1 VTTLVRGWSARLAV
15 TALVL
20 AGCSLAPRAASD
32 TRSDTRSDL
41 ALAAASDPL
50 PIGTGWGPTAEEIDH
65 ARALVAA
72 LTVRERAGQVIVAS
86 YTGTSPPTALVN
98 ELHLGGIVSFASNI
112 VDPAQV
118 RAANQQLQTA
128 AADAGRPFPVVSA
141 VDQEGGR
148 VARLTTG
155 ATRFPTFMTSGAAR
169 DTALTQRAYAALGGE
184 LASVGY
190 TVDFAPDADV
200 TRGPSDPTIGARSAG
215 STPSRVG
222 RQGDAAR
229 RGIASSGLVA
239 VLKHFPGH
247 GSVTTDSHLG
257 LPVQRKSLAQ
267 LQATDLV
274 PFKTGITAGAST
286 IMVGHLDVR
295 AVDPGVPSSLSR
307 KVVTGLLRGTLG
319 FQGLAVTDS
328 LQMGAVVEAY
338 GVAGA
343 AVAALKA
350 GEDVL
355 LMPGSPRVAVD
366 GIVDAVRSG
375 RLSER
380 RLDQA
385 ATRMVALLLHKR
397 AHGLRPV
404 TPGSSTTVSRQLS
417 AAGLTVV
424 KGPCSGRVVGARVHV
439 TGPAEAVAR
448 FGTAARDAGLATGST
463 GTTVRLIGYHGDS
476 RDGDVVVA
484 MDTPYVLGAARG
496 RLAKVATYGD
506 TGGAMRALVSVLLGR
521 TRAPGTLPVAVSG
534 VPRTGC

>member
-1 VTTLVRGWSARLAV
+1 MTTLARRWSARLAV

-20 AGCSLAPRAASD
+20 AGCTLAPRPSA
-32 TRSDTRSDL
+32 DL
-41 ALAAASDPL
+41 ALAATGTVDPL
-50 PIGTGWGPTAEEIDH
+50 PVETGWGPTAAEVDQ
-65 ARALVAA
+65 ARELVAG
-72 LTVRERAGQVIVAS
+72 LTLPERAGQVIVAS
-86 YTGTSPPTALVN
+86 YTGTRPPTALVN

-118 RAANQQLQTA
+118 RAANAALQASA
-128 AADAGRPFPVVSA
+128 AAAGRPFPVVSA

-155 ATRFPTFMTSGAAR
+155 ATRFPTFMTAGAAR
-169 DTALTQRAYAALGGE
+169 DPSLTQQAYAALGGE

-215 STPSRVG
+215 STPSRVA
-222 RQGDAAR
+222 RQADAAR

-257 LPVQRKSLAQ
+257 LPVQTKSLAH

-274 PFKTGITAGAST
+274 PFRTGIANGAST

-319 FQGLAVTDS
+319 FRGLAVTDS
-328 LQMGAVVEAY
+328 LQMGAVVEKY

-355 LMPGSPRVAVD
+355 LMPGSPRVARD

-375 RLSER
+375 RLSEA

-385 ATRMVALLLHKR
+385 ATRMVALLLHKQ

-404 TPGSSTTVSRQLS
+404 TPGTSTTVSRRLS

-424 KGPCSGRVVGARVHV
+424 NGPLL
-439 TGPAEAVAR
+439 
-448 FGTAARDAGLATGST
+448 GTHRRLTRARDGTGRGGDPVPHGGPRRRAGHRHHRHHRPAD
-463 GTTVRLIGYHGDS
+463 RL
-476 RDGDVVVA
+476 
-484 MDTPYVLGAARG
+484 
-496 RLAKVATYGD
+496 
-506 TGGAMRALVSVLLGR
+506 
-521 TRAPGTLPVAVSG
+521 
-534 VPRTGC
+534 PRRVDRR

>member
-20 AGCSLAPRAASD
+20 AGCTLAPRAASD
-32 TRSDTRSDL
+32 AGGDL
-41 ALAAASDPL
+41 ASVAATEPL
-50 PIGTGWGPTAEEIDH
+50 PIGTGWGPTTEEIDR
-65 ARALVAA
+65 ARALVDG
-72 LTVRERAGQVIVAS
+72 LTLRERAGQVVVAS

-118 RAANQQLQTA
+118 RAANQRLQA
-128 AADAGRPFPVVSA
+128 AAAGAGRPFPVVSA

-155 ATRFPTFMTSGAAR
+155 ATRFPTFMTAGAAR

-215 STPSRVG
+215 STPSRVA
-222 RQGDAAR
+222 RQADAAR

-274 PFKTGITAGAST
+274 PFKAGIANGAST
-286 IMVGHLDVR
+286 VMVGHLDVR

-319 FQGLAVTDS
+319 FRGLAVTDS

-355 LMPGSPRVAVD
+355 LMPGSPRVAID
-366 GIVDAVRSG
+366 GIVDAVQSG
-375 RLSER
+375 RLSEG

-385 ATRMVALLLHKR
+385 ATRLVALLLHKQ

-404 TPGSSTTVSRQLS
+404 TPGTSTAVSRQLS
-417 AAGLTVV
+417 AAGLTAV
-424 KGPCSGRVVGARVHV
+424 KGPCSGRIVGARVHV
-439 TGPAEAVAR
+439 TGPAEAVTR
-448 FGTAARDAGLATGST
+448 FRTAARDAGLATGST
-463 GTTVRLIGYHGDS
+463 GTTVRLIGYHGAS

-484 MDTPYVLGAARG
+484 MDTPYVLGAAHA
-496 RLAKVATYGD
+496 RLAKIATYGD

>member
-1 VTTLVRGWSARLAV
+1 MTTLARRWSARLAV

-20 AGCSLAPRAASD
+20 AGCTLAPRPSA
-32 TRSDTRSDL
+32 DL
-41 ALAAASDPL
+41 ALAATGTVDPL
-50 PIGTGWGPTAEEIDH
+50 PVETGWGPTAEEIDR
-65 ARALVAA
+65 ARELVAG
-72 LTVRERAGQVIVAS
+72 LTLPQRAGQVVVAS
-86 YTGTSPPTALVN
+86 YTGTRPPTALVN

-118 RAANQQLQTA
+118 RAANAALQASA
-128 AADAGRPFPVVSA
+128 AAAGRPFPVVSA

-155 ATRFPTFMTSGAAR
+155 ATRFPTFMTAGAAR
-169 DTALTQRAYAALGGE
+169 DPSLTQQAYAALGGE

-215 STPSRVG
+215 STPSRVA
-222 RQGDAAR
+222 RQADAAR

-257 LPVQRKSLAQ
+257 LPVQRKSVAQ

-274 PFKTGITAGAST
+274 PFKTGIANGAST

-319 FQGLAVTDS
+319 FRGLAVTDS
-328 LQMGAVVEAY
+328 LQLGAVVDKY

-355 LMPGSPRVAVD
+355 LMPGSARVARD

-375 RLSER
+375 RLSQA

-385 ATRMVALLLHKR
+385 ATRMVALLLHKQ

-404 TPGSSTTVSRQLS
+404 TPGTSTTVSRRLS

-424 KGPCSGRVVGARVHV
+424 KGRCSGRIVGSRVHV
-439 TGPAEAVAR
+439 TGPAEVVTR
-448 FGTAARDAGLATGST
+448 FRTAARDAGLATGTT
-463 GTTVRLIGYHGDS
+463 GTTVRLIGYHGAS
-476 RDGDVVVA
+476 TDGDVVVA
-484 MDTPYVLGAARG
+484 MDTPYVLGTAHG
-496 RLAKVATYGD
+496 RLAKIATYGE

-521 TRAPGTLPVAVSG
+521 TSGPGRLPVAVSG
-534 VPRTGC
+534 VARTGC